1 MEKVQAEHLPII
13 SNTRA
18 IVELGAFVRRIAGI
32 TTVSA
37 TPDKALCDII
47 LEARDLIESLT

>member
-1 MEKVQAEHLPII
+1 MEKGQAEHLPIK

-18 IVELGAFVRRIAGI
+18 IVELGAFVRRIAER
-32 TTVSA
+32 TTVSGN
-37 TPDKALCDII
+37 PDKVLCDII